1 MTSYIHHIPG
11 RLRIRSGAV
20 RRNETR
26 AAAVKALLEQQPG
39 VRSAQ
44 PNTLTGSI
52 VVHYDPA
59 VTDDGA
65 VMSMLR
71 ERGYLTPVSPAP
83 VSSAV
88 RGARAPQTAVA
99 EEIAKKV
106 AGSLVQAAVE
116 RSLLALVAAM
126 L

>member
-11 RLRIRSGAV
+11 RLRIRSGAI
-20 RRNETR
+20 RRSEPR
-26 AAAVKALLEQQPG
+26 AAAVKALLEEQPG
-39 VRSAQ
+39 VRSVQ

-59 VTDDGA
+59 VTDGGA
-65 VMSMLR
+65 VMSVLR
-71 ERGYLTPVSPAP
+71 ERGYLNPVPPTPAF
-83 VSSAV
+83 SAV
-88 RGARAPQTAVA
+88 RGARAPQAAVA

-106 AGSLVQAAVE
+106 AASLVQTAVE